1 MQISDEVRDAHKSL
15 SDTSLRFLEYCG
27 ENPEATKQAA
37 FESLLASQGLKID
50 FGKLHPWP
58 TFVNRETNREI
69 QRAGTRVFDLIRCIP
84 ERLLGNDPKEVARFY
99 NVGAREAEYF
109 LFDTSRHL
117 IESQVGRGD
126 FILGS
131 DGFKC
136 VEYNVGGHI
145 GGWDANALVAN
156 YLNIPF
162 MQTFFQRQ
170 QVTMNHRDILED
182 TFQHLLHTHLRKYA
196 GHSGLTNI
204 AIILPGYDESAGPG
218 QFHAA
223 LNHMY
228 HQFLQKIYR
237 QCHGYVFFS
246 GFPLLGYDDSLHK
259 YKGNPLH
266 ILLQIGLFPIPL
278 EALILS
284 KMGKLTLLNSTISW
298 ILCNKLNLAA
308 LSKHQESDIFSPE
321 EKETISRY
329 IPWTRQ
335 LSDLDTDFRGER
347 IDLKEALLAHPE
359 LFTIKP
365 AAELGGTGVVVG
377 KTAPEEEWRS
387 AVETNIGKSDWLAQ
401 EYVEALPYLFP
412 LEDGTVVEHASV
424 WGFFVFGSQ
433 YVGGF
438 LRIIPKQ
445 KNQLVINYHLGAKES
460 IIVEVDE

>member
-1 MQISDEVRDAHKSL
+1 MTISDEVRRAHQAL
-15 SDTSLRFLEYCG
+15 SKTSLRFLEYCG
-27 ENPEATKQAA
+27 ENPEATNPAA
-37 FESLLASQGLKID
+37 FESLLAAEGLKID

-58 TFVNRETNREI
+58 TFVNRETNKEI
-69 QRAGTRVFDLIRCIP
+69 QRASTEVFDLIRSIP
-84 ERLLGNDPKEVARFY
+84 ERLFGNDPKEVGRFY
-99 NVGAREAEYF
+99 NVGMREAEYF
-109 LFDTSRHL
+109 LFDTSQL
-117 IESQVGRGD
+117 LLQNQVGRGD
-126 FILGS
+126 FILGAN
-131 DGFKC
+131 GLKC

-156 YLNIPF
+156 YLKIPF
-162 MQTFFQRQ
+162 MQTFFRDH
-170 QVTMNHRDILED
+170 QVKMNVRNILDD
-182 TFQHLLHTHLRKYA
+182 TFEHLLGSHLRKYA

-204 AIILPGYDESAGPG
+204 AIILPGFDESAGPG

-228 HQFLQKIYR
+228 RWFLEKNYP
-237 QCHGYVFFS
+237 QCHGDVFFT
-246 GFPLLGYDDSLHK
+246 GFPLLGYDDVLPN
-259 YKGNPLH
+259 YQNNPLH
-266 ILLQIGLFPIPL
+266 ILLQIGMFPIPL

-284 KMGKLTLLNSTISW
+284 KMGKLTLLNGTISW

-308 LSKHQESDIFSPE
+308 LSTHEESDLFSPE
-321 EKETISRY
+321 ERETIKKY
-329 IPWTRQ
+329 IPWTRRM
-335 LSDLDTDFRGER
+335 SDTDTRFRGEN
-347 IDLKEALLAHPE
+347 INLKDSLLAHPE

-365 AAELGGTGVVVG
+365 AAELGGTGVLVG
-377 KTAPEEEWRS
+377 KTATAEEWRT
-387 AVETNIGKSDWLAQ
+387 AVESNIGKPDWLVQ
-401 EYVEALPYLFP
+401 EYIEALPYLFP